1 MTVARRVQLEALSGK
16 SRPSEVR
23 LDRLTLA
30 QLIEILRGIVEDDGD
45 ARRWL
50 DEIREVHQELVDL
63 GLGAESR

>member
-1 MTVARRVQLEALSGK
+1 
-16 SRPSEVR
+16 
-23 LDRLTLA
+23 
-30 QLIEILRGIVEDDGD
+30 VEDDGD